1 MASWCVTYY
10 FPSRN
15 VQPWWVRLAVGHHYF
30 ATNKFNKRGAR
41 RRVSQNKSPSVDI
54 NTYEPD
60 QVMSVKYRYVLLE
73 TANDPQEL
81 VRELPIPPFGVSAP
95 DVVNIPFKA
104 VRLAKVK
111 IWGNYRPE
119 KSMIENTISLGVKA
133 RAGSRP
139 IQWSDTA
146 TYSHT
151 AYISKK
157 FAKTD
162 PIGFWY
168 ETQFSV
174 SAPELE
180 FTLTKGGLLELT
192 FDYILTDDQPTG
204 QFASTGVAAHRV
216 ITNNLSSVH
225 RVVGK
230 DNSYCLPLTM

>member
-1 MASWCVTYY
+1 MKS
-10 FPSRN
+10 
-15 VQPWWVRLAVGHHYF
+15 
-30 ATNKFNKRGAR
+30 GAR
-41 RRVSQNKSPSVDI
+41 RRVSQNKSPSTDI

-73 TANDPQEL
+73 AANDPQEL

-104 VRLAKVK
+104 VRLAKVR

-119 KSMIENTISLGVKA
+119 KSMIENTISLGIKA
-133 RAGSRP
+133 RTGCRP

-151 AYISKK
+151 AYLSKK
-157 FAKTD
+157 FGVGD
-162 PIGFWY
+162 PTGFWY

-180 FTLTKGGLLELT
+180 FTLTKGSLMELT
-192 FDYILTDDQPTG
+192 LEYILSDDQATG
-204 QFASTGVAAHRV
+204 QFAAVGVTAHRV

-230 DNSYCLPLTM
+230 DNTYCLPLTM